1 MKIMHVMASLLLVSS
16 LATPTTAQERTH
28 KSVTR
33 SRHTGSRAA
42 KSQLHPGG
50 LHDGPRPKRSRDTG
64 MRSDVQSSA
73 THDIRERENMHQHRI
88 QPGNA
93 KTLLR
98 LLIGIRM
105 ARLSLFS
112 AVALGIS
119 LLFPLS
125 LFTHRNAC
133 RGKATF
139 IASTKHRSRVSGQH
153 QASAAAL

>member
-1 MKIMHVMASLLLVSS
+1 MV
-16 LATPTTAQERTH
+16 
-28 KSVTR
+28 
-33 SRHTGSRAA
+33 AA
-42 KSQLHPGG
+42 A
-50 LHDGPRPKRSRDTG
+50 RSRDTG

-125 LFTHRNAC
+125 LFTHRNIPGAC